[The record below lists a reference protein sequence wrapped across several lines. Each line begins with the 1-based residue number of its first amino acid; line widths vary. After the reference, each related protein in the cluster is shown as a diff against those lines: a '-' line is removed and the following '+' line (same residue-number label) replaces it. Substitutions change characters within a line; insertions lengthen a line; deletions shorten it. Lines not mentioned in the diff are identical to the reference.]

1 MFLEIDDHDATAL
14 AKLIKGREI
23 SPLEL
28 LEDSITRCEALNP
41 KINAVITTM
50 YDQAIE
56 RAKRITSE
64 EVFSGV
70 PFLMKDFVAEIKG
83 VPFNEGS
90 DFLDGYVPEQDSYIY
105 QKFSS
110 SGLVTF
116 GKTNLPEFAIGTTTE
131 PKRFGPTL
139 NPWNPKLTPGGSS
152 GGAAA
157 AVASGIV
164 PMAHANDVGGSIR
177 IPASCCGLVGLKPS
191 RGRSSL
197 GPHYGDIISGFL
209 VEHAVTRSVRDS
221 ATLLDVTSQNTIGD
235 PYYAPKAQSSFTK
248 QVGVKPKP
256 LKIGFSTVTP
266 LGDPLDPECKRAVL
280 ETVELLSSLG
290 HELVENA
297 PEFNAM
303 EFWERYTTVLAS
315 GVAWV
320 VDDWSR
326 RLGRDPSPDLLEPFV
341 FAFAERGRKV
351 TAPEYLLALQDVQ
364 RGVRD
369 FSQFFV
375 DHDLTLTSTLG
386 QPPVALNT
394 LTYRGDPFELRRRT
408 AKFSPYTYLS
418 NATGQP
424 AISLPLFW
432 TEDNLPI
439 GIHFTAR
446 YGDEAT
452 LIQLASQLEEAIPWA
467 NRRPQIH
474 ATHSIKD

>member
-1 MFLEIDDHDATAL
+1 
-14 AKLIKGREI
+14 
-23 SPLEL
+23 
-28 LEDSITRCEALNP
+28 
-41 KINAVITTM
+41 M

-64 EVFSGV
+64 GVFSGV

-90 DFLDGYVPEQDSYIY
+90 DFLDGYVPEEDSYIY

-110 SGLVTF
+110 SGLITF

-157 AVASGIV
+157 AVASGMV

-197 GPHYGDIISGFL
+197 GPYYGDIISGFL

-221 ATLLDVTSQNTIGD
+221 ATLLDVTSQNTIGA

-266 LGDPLDPECKRAVL
+266 LGDPV
-280 ETVELLSSLG
+280 S
-290 HELVENA
+290 
-297 PEFNAM
+297 
-303 EFWERYTTVLAS
+303 YT
-315 GVAWV
+315 
-320 VDDWSR
+320 
-326 RLGRDPSPDLLEPFV
+326 
-341 FAFAERGRKV
+341 
-351 TAPEYLLALQDVQ
+351 
-364 RGVRD
+364 
-369 FSQFFV
+369 
-375 DHDLTLTSTLG
+375 HLTLPTK
-386 QPPVALNT
+386 A
-394 LTYRGDPFELRRRT
+394 
-408 AKFSPYTYLS
+408 
-418 NATGQP
+418 
-424 AISLPLFW
+424 
-432 TEDNLPI
+432 
-439 GIHFTAR
+439 
-446 YGDEAT
+446 
-452 LIQLASQLEEAIPWA
+452 
-467 NRRPQIH
+467 
-474 ATHSIKD
+474 

>member
-1 MFLEIDDHDATAL
+1 M
-14 AKLIKGREI
+14 
-23 SPLEL
+23 
-28 LEDSITRCEALNP
+28 C
-41 KINAVITTM
+41 
-50 YDQAIE
+50 
-56 RAKRITSE
+56 
-64 EVFSGV
+64 
-70 PFLMKDFVAEIKG
+70 
-83 VPFNEGS
+83 
-90 DFLDGYVPEQDSYIY
+90 
-105 QKFSS
+105 
-110 SGLVTF
+110 
-116 GKTNLPEFAIGTTTE
+116 
-131 PKRFGPTL
+131 
-139 NPWNPKLTPGGSS
+139 
-152 GGAAA
+152 
-157 AVASGIV
+157 
-164 PMAHANDVGGSIR
+164 IR
-177 IPASCCGLVGLKPS
+177 D
-191 RGRSSL
+191 R
-197 GPHYGDIISGFL
+197 
-209 VEHAVTRSVRDS
+209 
-221 ATLLDVTSQNTIGD
+221 
-235 PYYAPKAQSSFTK
+235 
-248 QVGVKPKP
+248 
-256 LKIGFSTVTP
+256 
-266 LGDPLDPECKRAVL
+266 
-280 ETVELLSSLG
+280 
-290 HELVENA
+290 VENA

-303 EFWERYTTVLAS
+303 ECWERYTTVLAS

-326 RLGRDPSPDLLEPFV
+326 RLGRDPSPDLIEPFV

-474 ATHSIKD
+474 AMHSIKD